1 MIDFYQ
7 HLVLLPLVRFE
18 EQLDEAKNMVKKYVF
33 NHATKIFSEII
44 KLYQFVADDLAA
56 DKINLIKEIL
66 TKTEEL

>member
-1 MIDFYQ
+1 
-7 HLVLLPLVRFE
+7 
-18 EQLDEAKNMVKKYVF
+18 MVKKYVF